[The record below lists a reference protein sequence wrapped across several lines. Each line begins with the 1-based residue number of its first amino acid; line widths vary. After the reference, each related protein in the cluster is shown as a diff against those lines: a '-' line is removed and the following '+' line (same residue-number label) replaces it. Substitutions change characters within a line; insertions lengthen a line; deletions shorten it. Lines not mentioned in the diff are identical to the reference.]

1 MIFVNHYR
9 NDIDKLLFYNMYKR
23 GLQSNIISCTHFNK
37 KIKSEANYDIKNLH
51 WCIDSNGNSWHW
63 L

>member
-1 MIFVNHYR
+1 
-9 NDIDKLLFYNMYKR
+9 MYKR